1 MTTEKLREAIDI
13 AQAIQLQER
22 IAQEL
27 EKAKIGV
34 IDRYMLSVREE
45 EISLTPQEQEAL
57 EALRQAY
64 LSILREA
71 VDNKLTELKTLF
83 EAI

>member
-13 AQAIQLQER
+13 AQAIQRQER

-27 EKAKIGV
+27 GRVKIGV
-34 IDRYMLSVREE
+34 INRYMLSVREE

>member
-13 AQAIQLQER
+13 AQAIQRQER
-22 IAQEL
+22 IAREL
-27 EKAKIGV
+27 GKVKIGV
-34 IDRYMLSVREE
+34 IDTYMLSVHEE
-45 EISLTPQEQEAL
+45 EINLTPQEQEAL

-64 LSILREA
+64 LAILQKA
-71 VDNKLTELKTLF
+71 VDNKLTELKALF

>member
-13 AQAIQLQER
+13 AQAIQRQER

-27 EKAKIGV
+27 GKAKIG
-34 IDRYMLSVREE
+34 IINTYMPSVHEE
-45 EISLTPQEQEAL
+45 EINLTPQEQEAL

-64 LSILREA
+64 LTILGKA

>member
-13 AQAIQLQER
+13 AQAIQRQER
-22 IAQEL
+22 IAREL
-27 EKAKIGV
+27 GKVKIG
-34 IDRYMLSVREE
+34 IINAYMLSVHEE
-45 EISLTPQEQEAL
+45 EINLTPQEQEAL

-64 LSILREA
+64 LTILRKA
-71 VDNKLTELKTLF
+71 VDNKLAELKTSF

>member
-1 MTTEKLREAIDI
+1 MTTEKLQEAIDI
-13 AQAIQLQER
+13 AQAIRRQER

-27 EKAKIGV
+27 GKAKIGI
-34 IDRYMLSVREE
+34 IDTYMLPFHEE
-45 EISLTPQEQEAL
+45 DISLTPEEQEAL

-64 LSILREA
+64 LAILYKA

>member
-13 AQAIQLQER
+13 AQAIQQQAR
-22 IAQEL
+22 IAHEL
-27 EKAKIGV
+27 GKAKIGV
-34 IDRYMLSVREE
+34 IDRCMLSVREE

-64 LSILREA
+64 LSILQEA
-71 VDNKLTELKTLF
+71 VDNKLTELETLF